1 MKDESAAVKDLLSLH
16 PSSLIP
22 HPYSGRGLGARARL
36 GEGAEVCV
44 NHLIDQ
50 FLEAVA
56 GPPAQHLART
66 GRVADEQVN
75 FRGPVDPLVRLDV
88 SLPVETCTREG
99 ALAELAHGVRLA
111 RGDDV
116 VVRLR
121 LLKHQ
126 VHGDDVVC
134 GVAPVASRVEV
145 AETEFVGKSEF
156 YPRHGRSDLAR
167 HELKAPAGAFVV
179 EQYARYAEH
188 LVCLAVVAREVEA
201 RDLADA
207 VGRARVEGGRLPLRN
222 LAHLAE
228 HLGRAGEVEAAA
240 GLKLAQRGEYVVM

>member
-36 GEGAEVCV
+36 REGAEVCV
-44 NHLIDQ
+44 NHLVDQ

-56 GPPAQHLART
+56 GPPAEHLART
-66 GRVADEQVN
+66 GRVADEQIN
-75 FRGPVDPLVRLDV
+75 FRGPVEPLVRLDV

-99 ALAELAHGVRLA
+99 AFAELAYGVRLA

-134 GVAPVASRVEV
+134 GVAPVASRVED
-145 AETEFVGKSEF
+145 AEPEFRGEAEL
-156 YPRHGRSDLAR
+156 YPRNGRGDLSR
-167 HELKAPAGAFVV
+167 HKLKTSLGAFLIK
-179 EQYARYAEH
+179 QYAR
-188 LVCLAVVAREVEA
+188 
-201 RDLADA
+201 D
-207 VGRARVEGGRLPLRN
+207 
-222 LAHLAE
+222 
-228 HLGRAGEVEAAA
+228 
-240 GLKLAQRGEYVVM
+240 